1 MRTPTF
7 RTRARRTAPTGSGTR
22 SIRTGA
28 TETRGEWASA
38 GARGA
43 RAVARRSGAGR
54 GAGGCYNYEPVSR
67 APLVPAAYVAVTLSD
82 PGTEEL
88 GRYLGP
94 DAFVVRGR
102 LLGADS
108 AGLRIAVAEVETRN
122 GRLAEWRGEPVDVPG
137 QFVRRVEL
145 RHGAPLKTGLLAGA
159 SLAGLVLAYRAFG
172 PAARADA
179 GGGGGGGTSAH

>member
-1 MRTPTF
+1 MFVRN
-7 RTRARRTAPTGSGTR
+7 RCRRQ
-22 SIRTGA
+22 
-28 TETRGEWASA
+28 
-38 GARGA
+38 
-43 RAVARRSGAGR
+43 AVRIEVALALAEALA